1 MAVLFILIGLSV
13 FLAGMT
19 LYLKKAF
26 ATNRSWAYKCL
37 LFPPLVILDIRNTWQ
52 TSKDSALLQLGGLF
66 TLSIGLAF
74 VLNTPGASS
83 DNLKQQ
89 MSGSLEFNNS
99 PSKKI
104 VNTKKPTTV
113 DSTTLLD
120 QINAEGEV
128 TDTGLM
134 SSITASVKNKVS
146 EISEIAKEESSNLIS
161 NVQMNRVLTG
171 QLNNQSFKP
180 DVVTFKENRLRFNQ
194 GGKLI
199 GDKEIIIILPE
210 KKYPVRSG
218 YKLQVQP
225 EQKDGPEIH
234 LSWLEGDASIPET
247 RILRTDYS
255 LEIECELV
263 TNDKLNARILLNYAS
278 GEFSGK
284 LAGSFV
290 AARDIPVSTDVL
302 LNNVTQ
308 SKPEPVKPQS
318 NISSSAK
325 KVHATTPPAPV
336 PAALNSDINTSNVSE
351 YSETKN
357 KNINVEAMKTT
368 SKPTENIPSEI
379 LEIPA
384 VSEILESE
392 NVKIEIIEEPVAVD
406 VQTVKTVAL
415 DNAMD
420 STADGSVDS
429 LVDSVGSVDSSVD
442 SSVDNTQTV
451 AQEADVQGTM
461 AATPELTQDIAGE
474 AMASQEAAL
483 AMPEVKPE
491 IAPVEEKLIL
501 TLIPHTDLHEE
512 YLKPE
517 TALVLQKLK
526 PFWGKIVI
534 ITSLDGS
541 TSEGLLKELRR
552 GEIAVEMRVGA
563 GTMEKLIAVENFKSV
578 SAK

>member
-1 MAVLFILIGLSV
+1 MAVLFILVGLSI
-13 FLAGMT
+13 FLAGFT

-37 LFPPLVILDIRNTWQ
+37 LFPPLAILDFRNTWQ

-89 MSGSLEFNNS
+89 MSGRLEFNNS
-99 PSKKI
+99 PSKKN

-113 DSTTLLD
+113 DSETLLD

-128 TDTGLM
+128 TDNGLM
-134 SSITASVKNKVS
+134 STITANVKNKVS

-171 QLNNQSFKP
+171 QLNNQRFKP

-210 KKYPVRSG
+210 NKYPVRSG

-247 RILRTDYS
+247 RILKTDYS

-263 TNDKLNARILLNYAS
+263 TDDKLNARILLNYAS

-302 LNNVTQ
+302 LNNVKQ
-308 SKPEPVKPQS
+308 SKLETVKPQS
-318 NISSSAK
+318 NNSSSAK
-325 KVHATTPPAPV
+325 KANTATSPAPV
-336 PAALNSDINTSNVSE
+336 PVALNNTIKKSNVSE
-351 YSETKN
+351 YSETRNTN
-357 KNINVEAMKTT
+357 KSVESIKLT
-368 SKPTENIPSEI
+368 SKSTENITSEI

-392 NVKIEIIEEPVAVD
+392 NVEIEIIDEPAAVVD
-406 VQTVKTVAL
+406 IQTVKTVAS
-415 DNAMD
+415 DNAKD
-420 STADGSVDS
+420 STADG
-429 LVDSVGSVDSSVD
+429 LVDGSVDSSMD
-442 SSVDNTQTV
+442 SSVDNAQTET
-451 AQEADVQGTM
+451 QEADDQGTI
-461 AATPELTQDIAGE
+461 ATPELTQDITVKE
-474 AMASQEAAL
+474 AMASQEAVL
-483 AMPEVKPE
+483 ATPEVKPE
-491 IAPVEEKLIL
+491 IAPAPVEEKLIL

-526 PFWGKIVI
+526 PFWGKIVV
-534 ITSLDGS
+534 ITSLDDS
-541 TSEGLLKELRR
+541 TSEGLLKEFRR

-578 SAK
+578 AAK